1 MSISISGAGS
11 FTGATSEYTFDQSV
25 GVAGTLTY
33 EDVTDVDA
41 IGIITARS
49 GVSYGAPGAATVI
62 DGNATGIGIG
72 TDNPNFS
79 SFGSNTGGLEISDV
93 NTNNA
98 LLVQS
103 GTNEFYFANTSSANY
118 IWGDDDAPLIIATND
133 TERLRITA
141 AGAIKLNDNNI
152 ELTGAGGG
160 VTTAYNNAGWE
171 KIVFDAS
178 YNQNPI
184 GPNKII
190 LQNDS
195 NGGGW
200 YAGFGIAT
208 NELSIYSGGNTV
220 FYRGFNNASAINE
233 SLRIDTI
240 GRILI
245 GSQRTFGNATYYDD
259 ITVNNSN
266 NTSGAAGG
274 TGLTLISGTSS
285 WNAIIFGDTPSNV
298 QNAGYI
304 KYSHASD
311 FMQFA
316 TGGFERLRITND
328 KVQFSVDA
336 KVDSDNARDLGASG
350 ARWKDLYLS
359 GGLYVGGTGSDNYL
373 DDYEEGTWVPTISGS
388 SSNPTINY
396 VLRRGYYSK
405 IGSQVTLWFDIGWNS
420 KSGGSGNVQITGI
433 PINTGSGYYHG
444 FGVLSH
450 GTGFT
455 EAAGARGIY
464 ANASANFLYI
474 IRTTSNATVVGT
486 NNMANNGHIFGGI
499 TYRTGTI

>member
-1 MSISISGAGS
+1 
-11 FTGATSEYTFDQSV
+11 
-25 GVAGTLTY
+25 
-33 EDVTDVDA
+33 
-41 IGIITARS
+41 
-49 GVSYGAPGAATVI
+49 
-62 DGNATGIGIG
+62 
-72 TDNPNFS
+72 
-79 SFGSNTGGLEISDV
+79 
-93 NTNNA
+93 
-98 LLVQS
+98 
-103 GTNEFYFANTSSANY
+103 
-118 IWGDDDAPLIIATND
+118 
-133 TERLRITA
+133 
-141 AGAIKLNDNNI
+141 
-152 ELTGAGGG
+152 
-160 VTTAYNNAGWE
+160 
-171 KIVFDAS
+171 
-178 YNQNPI
+178 
-184 GPNKII
+184 
-190 LQNDS
+190 
-195 NGGGW
+195 
-200 YAGFGIAT
+200 
-208 NELSIYSGGNTV
+208 
-220 FYRGFNNASAINE
+220 
-233 SLRIDTI
+233 
-240 GRILI
+240 
-245 GSQRTFGNATYYDD
+245 
-259 ITVNNSN
+259 
-266 NTSGAAGG
+266 G

-285 WNAIIFGDTPSNV
+285 WNAIIFGDTPSDV